1 MNKGLKKLGGILLVG
16 GFILTSVMGTTFA
29 DSRASY
35 HRYFSQSLTAH
46 SNSTIVMKSL
56 NAGTCKN
63 TNITPTLASHLATIV
78 SNDKKRDLSYTA
90 SIPRTQSNSIK
101 KHQLSSN
108 LGENAYQRY
117 TVSKGGVTIS
127 GTFSH

>member
-1 MNKGLKKLGGILLVG
+1 MSLHLIYCDEWFWLKLKNMFQTDFKINLKLV
-16 GFILTSVMGTTFA
+16 
-29 DSRASY
+29 
-35 HRYFSQSLTAH
+35 
-46 SNSTIVMKSL
+46 L
-56 NAGTCKN
+56 N
-63 TNITPTLASHLATIV
+63 
-78 SNDKKRDLSYTA
+78 KKRDLSYTA

-101 KHQLSSN
+101 KHQVSSN